1 MIPLAVLVAVILA
14 AVALRAVAP
23 SLRRQRLELELRSDW
38 WPGFERDFREYA
50 GAWRSARESEH
61 RS

>member
-1 MIPLAVLVAVILA
+1 MIPLAVLVAVILI
-14 AVALRAVAP
+14 AVAFRAAGP
-23 SLRRQRLELELRSDW
+23 SLRRRRLECQLRRDW

-50 GAWRSARESEH
+50 GSWRAARESEH